1 MGDWR
6 VEAVR
11 MKAMCKNDLPCV
23 VHEHTHT
30 HTHIQSHLV
39 INYALKMH
47 SFSPLFYHF
56 TQVSFV
62 PAKVIM
68 NFTLTHSK
76 IETWQKRNEA
86 YNRWTASNHRGEQHL
101 IILIREFAWLPPR

>member
-11 MKAMCKNDLPCV
+11 MKAMCKNDLPCAV
-23 VHEHTHT
+23 ISQAY
-30 HTHIQSHLV
+30 THIRSHPV
-39 INYALKMH
+39 INYALKMR
-47 SFSPLFYHF
+47 SFPHLFYHF

-68 NFTLTHSK
+68 NFTLTHLK
-76 IETWQKRNEA
+76 IETRQKRNEV
-86 YNRWTASNHRGEQHL
+86 YDRWTVSNHRGEQHL
-101 IILIREFAWLPPR
+101 IIPIREFAWLPPR